1 MDQFGDRTLRN
12 QDISALVEGCACVI
26 TWIRLIQER
35 HNINTYLCIIAI
47 YAYLAITN
55 QILNCVNSYV
65 IRITNCQIRT
75 LGHAKSRFFG
85 AFNSLYSK
93 VGRLASEEVI
103 LSLLQ
108 SKRLPILLYTTE
120 VCPLRYVR
128 CYCAIDSHWN
138 LLLREFLWKYIVL
151 APLLLLKIASVILIF
166 CPFSHGLM
174 VNSKIF
180 AEVCCKWKQFV
191 FTICSKC
198 CKSFETCCTHV
209 VFYSLPVLCLV
220 CLFICLFDFPFL
232 LLKIFLFCCWFYEK
246 DKY

>member
-1 MDQFGDRTLRN
+1 MVSSHFGPFRTTGECAFPVTATLTLTVLLRYKNGPVGDRTLRN

-108 SKRLPILLYTTE
+108 SKCLPILLYTTE
-120 VCPLRYVR
+120 VCPL
-128 CYCAIDSHWN
+128 
-138 LLLREFLWKYIVL
+138 LLRDRQSLE
-151 APLLLLKIASVILIF
+151 
-166 CPFSHGLM
+166 
-174 VNSKIF
+174 
-180 AEVCCKWKQFV
+180 
-191 FTICSKC
+191 FTITRIFIKIYHTSSSAIVKDCQCNFNFLPIQSRIDGQQQDFCRGMLQVKTVC
-198 CKSFETCCTHV
+198 VHYLQQILQVIWGVLHSR
-209 VFYSLPVLCLV
+209 SLL
-220 CLFICLFDFPFL
+220 
-232 LLKIFLFCCWFYEK
+232 
-246 DKY
+246 